1 MKKNFLAVLFALALC
16 SPTFAQWKPAGD
28 KIKTPWGEQLNPKNV
43 LPEYPRPIMERHEWK
58 NLNGS
63 WNYAIT
69 KKGEAAP
76 GNYQGEILVP
86 FAVESSLS
94 GVGKRINEHQELWYQ
109 RTFDVPS
116 SWKGK
121 QILLHFGA
129 VDWKAD
135 VWVNDVKV
143 GEHTG
148 GFTPFYFD
156 ITSALNKGNNQLVVK
171 VWDPAD
177 RGEQPRGK
185 QVERPEGIW
194 YTPVTG
200 IWQTVWLEP
209 VAAQH
214 IAHLKTTPDIDKK
227 TVKVEVATNVCS
239 PDKVEV
245 KVFDGKNLVAKGAAL
260 NGVPVELT
268 MPEDVKLWSPES
280 PSLYDM
286 EVTLYKDGKA
296 IDQVKSYTALRK
308 FSTHKDK
315 NGITR
320 LQLNNKDYFQFG
332 PLDQGWWPDGL
343 YTAPTDEALVYDL
356 KKIKDFGYNMVRKH
370 VKVEPARWYT
380 YCDQLG
386 LIVWQDMTNGGRG
399 HAEWQMHKYYDGAD
413 AIRSAKSEANYRKE
427 WKEIIDYLYSYPSI
441 GVWVPFNEAWGQFKT
456 PEIAAWTKEYDPSRL
471 VNPASGG
478 NHYTCGDILDLHN
491 YPGPNLYLYD
501 PTRATVLGEYGGIG
515 MALKGHLW
523 LADKNWGYVKFNT
536 PEEVT
541 NEYIKYA
548 DHLLELIEKGFSAAV
563 YTQITDVEE
572 EVNGLVTY
580 DRKVIKVDEPK
591 IKAINQKI
599 CNSLNK

>member
-386 LIVWQDMTNGGRG
+386 LIVWQDMPNGGRG
-399 HAEWQMHKYYDGAD
+399 PAEWQMHKYYDGAD

-478 NHYTCGDILDLHN
+478 NHYTCGDILDPHN